1 MRNFMFKCS
10 ELKNNFSKVNACVTV
25 LKQLLK
31 FLPIYG
37 KYMKFPREYQLFNIN
52 RTFLNP

>member
-1 MRNFMFKCS
+1 MFKCS